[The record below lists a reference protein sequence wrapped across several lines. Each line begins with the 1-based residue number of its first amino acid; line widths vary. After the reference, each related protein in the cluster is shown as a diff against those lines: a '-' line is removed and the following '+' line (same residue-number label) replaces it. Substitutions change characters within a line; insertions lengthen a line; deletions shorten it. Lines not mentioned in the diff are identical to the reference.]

1 MAEKKLEFYL
11 PIEENKEI
19 KGRIEQLKRIVANPV
34 PIVELPEIKDEQ
46 E

>member
-1 MAEKKLEFYL
+1 MVDKKIEFYL

-19 KGRIEQLKRIVANPV
+19 KGRIEQLKRIVENPV
-34 PIVELPEIKDEQ
+34 PIIELPEIKDEQ

>member
-11 PIEENKEI
+11 PIEENREI
-19 KGRIEQLKRIVANPV
+19 KGRIEQLKRTIVNPA
-34 PIVELPEIKDEQ
+34 PIVKLPEIKDEQ